1 MSTCT
6 VLGCGRPHHARG
18 WCRPHWRR
26 ARRGDVRASVPIRGA
41 GLSYAGLH
49 RRLRA
54 VRGPAAG
61 RPCAECSAPA
71 CVWSY
76 DGTDP
81 DARTDPVDGHRYSLD
96 PARYRPLCRACQRR
110 ATAPRRGGR
119 AATAVDV
126 ERAARLYRAGAT
138 ARGVASVLRTSP
150 AAVLSALRAH
160 GVPIRAPARQR
171 RQPTS

>member
-81 DARTDPVDGHRYSLD
+81 DERNDPARGYRYSLD
-96 PARYRPLCRACQRR
+96 LARYRARCRSCHRR
-110 ATAPRRGGR
+110 TTALE
-119 AATAVDV
+119 V
-126 ERAARLYRAGAT
+126 ERVARLYRAGASSAGIAALLDISPT
-138 ARGVASVLRTSP
+138 TVLR
-150 AAVLSALRAH
+150 ALRTQD
-160 GVPIRAPARQR
+160 VPIRSR
-171 RQPTS
+171 TSRSR